1 MKIQWDSKY
10 SVHVSELDAQHKHL
24 IELVTSLEKASQTAD
39 FKSSLKTVFD
49 ELMEYV
55 MIHFHT
61 EEAYMESVQYVGL
74 EAHRKLHE
82 ALAQEVNDR
91 INDIMS
97 REPSA
102 LDLVKLH
109 NFLVNWVND
118 HILEEDQQY
127 VEALKAVHDL

>member
-1 MKIQWDSKY
+1 MKIQWDANY

-24 IELVTSLEKASQTAD
+24 IALVESLEKASQTAD
-39 FKSSLKTVFD
+39 FKQSVHSVFQ

-61 EEAYMESVQYVGL
+61 EEDYMKSVQYAGL
-74 EAHRKLHE
+74 EAHQKLHE
-82 ALAQEVNDR
+82 ALAQDVNDR
-91 INDIMS
+91 INEMMS

-109 NFLVNWVND
+109 NFLVNWVNT
-118 HILEEDQQY
+118 HILEEDHQY
-127 VEALKAVHDL
+127 IDALKALHDL